1 MLPSAKRTTMVP
13 VSRRSKAR
21 TRSRLTI
28 SALEMRANAPP
39 SSPPLRL
46 VQPHAQFELAP
57 LRDRV
62 DLAAPGVDAQYVRRV
77 EQLRLAAAKA
87 GQFPLRPRASSRSAA
102 STSSVIRGAVITARA
117 SAQFGSM
124 RTSTFMAVPLSSAPV
139 YTARAASAAL
149 FDKWSLSPHSWF
161 LKTVKSRGKRLTDTP
176 EGYIINVGE
185 KYRMGVYERSERR
198 CRNRNRP
205 AAATSTRPRSEEA
218 KKKLIN
224 RLNRVIGQ
232 LGGIK
237 KMVEEDRYCG
247 DILMQVAAVESALQ
261 ALGYV
266 MLQDHME
273 TCVVE
278 EIQNGN
284 TAIVDE
290 AIELVKKL
298 K

>member
-1 MLPSAKRTTMVP
+1 MT
-13 VSRRSKAR
+13 
-21 TRSRLTI
+21 
-28 SALEMRANAPP
+28 EN
-39 SSPPLRL
+39 
-46 VQPHAQFELAP
+46 HAQAEN
-57 LRDRV
+57 
-62 DLAAPGVDAQYVRRV
+62 AAI
-77 EQLRLAAAKA
+77 
-87 GQFPLRPRASSRSAA
+87 SSRPA
-102 STSSVIRGAVITARA
+102 STCCCHRKET
-117 SAQFGSM
+117 
-124 RTSTFMAVPLSSAPV
+124 
-139 YTARAASAAL
+139 
-149 FDKWSLSPHSWF
+149 
-161 LKTVKSRGKRLTDTP
+161 
-176 EGYIINVGE
+176 
-185 KYRMGVYERSERR
+185 
-198 CRNRNRP
+198 
-205 AAATSTRPRSEEA
+205 PRSEELQA
-218 KKKLIN
+218 DLHR

-247 DILMQVAAVESALQ
+247 DILMQVAAAESALQ

>member
-1 MLPSAKRTTMVP
+1 MQEPKPAC
-13 VSRRSKAR
+13 
-21 TRSRLTI
+21 
-28 SALEMRANAPP
+28 
-39 SSPPLRL
+39 
-46 VQPHAQFELAP
+46 
-57 LRDRV
+57 
-62 DLAAPGVDAQYVRRV
+62 
-77 EQLRLAAAKA
+77 
-87 GQFPLRPRASSRSAA
+87 
-102 STSSVIRGAVITARA
+102 
-117 SAQFGSM
+117 
-124 RTSTFMAVPLSSAPV
+124 
-139 YTARAASAAL
+139 
-149 FDKWSLSPHSWF
+149 
-161 LKTVKSRGKRLTDTP
+161 
-176 EGYIINVGE
+176 
-185 KYRMGVYERSERR
+185 
-198 CRNRNRP
+198 CRYKH
-205 AAATSTRPRSEEA
+205 TPRSEEA
-218 KKKLIN
+218 KKKLTN

-237 KMVEEDRYCG
+237 KMIEEDRYCG

>member
-1 MLPSAKRTTMVP
+1 MT
-13 VSRRSKAR
+13 
-21 TRSRLTI
+21 
-28 SALEMRANAPP
+28 EN
-39 SSPPLRL
+39 
-46 VQPHAQFELAP
+46 HAQAEN
-57 LRDRV
+57 
-62 DLAAPGVDAQYVRRV
+62 AAI
-77 EQLRLAAAKA
+77 
-87 GQFPLRPRASSRSAA
+87 SSRPA
-102 STSSVIRGAVITARA
+102 STCCCHRKET
-117 SAQFGSM
+117 
-124 RTSTFMAVPLSSAPV
+124 
-139 YTARAASAAL
+139 
-149 FDKWSLSPHSWF
+149 
-161 LKTVKSRGKRLTDTP
+161 
-176 EGYIINVGE
+176 
-185 KYRMGVYERSERR
+185 
-198 CRNRNRP
+198 
-205 AAATSTRPRSEEA
+205 PRSEELQA
-218 KKKLIN
+218 DLHR

>member
-1 MLPSAKRTTMVP
+1 MQEPKPAC
-13 VSRRSKAR
+13 
-21 TRSRLTI
+21 
-28 SALEMRANAPP
+28 
-39 SSPPLRL
+39 
-46 VQPHAQFELAP
+46 
-57 LRDRV
+57 
-62 DLAAPGVDAQYVRRV
+62 
-77 EQLRLAAAKA
+77 
-87 GQFPLRPRASSRSAA
+87 
-102 STSSVIRGAVITARA
+102 
-117 SAQFGSM
+117 
-124 RTSTFMAVPLSSAPV
+124 
-139 YTARAASAAL
+139 
-149 FDKWSLSPHSWF
+149 
-161 LKTVKSRGKRLTDTP
+161 
-176 EGYIINVGE
+176 
-185 KYRMGVYERSERR
+185 
-198 CRNRNRP
+198 CRYKH
-205 AAATSTRPRSEEA
+205 TPRSEEA
-218 KKKLIN
+218 KKKLTN

-237 KMVEEDRYCG
+237 RMVEEDRYCG

>member
-1 MLPSAKRTTMVP
+1 MQEPKPAC
-13 VSRRSKAR
+13 
-21 TRSRLTI
+21 
-28 SALEMRANAPP
+28 
-39 SSPPLRL
+39 
-46 VQPHAQFELAP
+46 
-57 LRDRV
+57 
-62 DLAAPGVDAQYVRRV
+62 
-77 EQLRLAAAKA
+77 
-87 GQFPLRPRASSRSAA
+87 
-102 STSSVIRGAVITARA
+102 
-117 SAQFGSM
+117 
-124 RTSTFMAVPLSSAPV
+124 
-139 YTARAASAAL
+139 
-149 FDKWSLSPHSWF
+149 
-161 LKTVKSRGKRLTDTP
+161 
-176 EGYIINVGE
+176 
-185 KYRMGVYERSERR
+185 
-198 CRNRNRP
+198 CRYKH
-205 AAATSTRPRSEEA
+205 TPRSEEA
-218 KKKLIN
+218 KKKLTH
-224 RLNRVIGQ
+224 RLNRMIGQ

>member
-1 MLPSAKRTTMVP
+1 M
-13 VSRRSKAR
+13 
-21 TRSRLTI
+21 
-28 SALEMRANAPP
+28 
-39 SSPPLRL
+39 
-46 VQPHAQFELAP
+46 Q
-57 LRDRV
+57 
-62 DLAAPGVDAQYVRRV
+62 
-77 EQLRLAAAKA
+77 EQKPAC
-87 GQFPLRPRASSRSAA
+87 
-102 STSSVIRGAVITARA
+102 
-117 SAQFGSM
+117 
-124 RTSTFMAVPLSSAPV
+124 
-139 YTARAASAAL
+139 
-149 FDKWSLSPHSWF
+149 
-161 LKTVKSRGKRLTDTP
+161 
-176 EGYIINVGE
+176 
-185 KYRMGVYERSERR
+185 
-198 CRNRNRP
+198 CRYKH
-205 AAATSTRPRSEEA
+205 TPRSEEA

-232 LGGIK
+232 LGGIR

>member
-1 MLPSAKRTTMVP
+1 M
-13 VSRRSKAR
+13 
-21 TRSRLTI
+21 
-28 SALEMRANAPP
+28 
-39 SSPPLRL
+39 
-46 VQPHAQFELAP
+46 
-57 LRDRV
+57 
-62 DLAAPGVDAQYVRRV
+62 
-77 EQLRLAAAKA
+77 
-87 GQFPLRPRASSRSAA
+87 
-102 STSSVIRGAVITARA
+102 
-117 SAQFGSM
+117 
-124 RTSTFMAVPLSSAPV
+124 
-139 YTARAASAAL
+139 
-149 FDKWSLSPHSWF
+149 
-161 LKTVKSRGKRLTDTP
+161 
-176 EGYIINVGE
+176 
-185 KYRMGVYERSERR
+185 
-198 CRNRNRP
+198 
-205 AAATSTRPRSEEA
+205 
-218 KKKLIN
+218 N

-237 KMVEEDRYCG
+237 KMIEEDRYCG

>member
-1 MLPSAKRTTMVP
+1 M
-13 VSRRSKAR
+13 
-21 TRSRLTI
+21 
-28 SALEMRANAPP
+28 
-39 SSPPLRL
+39 
-46 VQPHAQFELAP
+46 Q
-57 LRDRV
+57 
-62 DLAAPGVDAQYVRRV
+62 
-77 EQLRLAAAKA
+77 EQKPAC
-87 GQFPLRPRASSRSAA
+87 
-102 STSSVIRGAVITARA
+102 
-117 SAQFGSM
+117 
-124 RTSTFMAVPLSSAPV
+124 
-139 YTARAASAAL
+139 
-149 FDKWSLSPHSWF
+149 
-161 LKTVKSRGKRLTDTP
+161 
-176 EGYIINVGE
+176 
-185 KYRMGVYERSERR
+185 
-198 CRNRNRP
+198 CRYKH
-205 AAATSTRPRSEEA
+205 TPRSEEA
-218 KKKLIN
+218 KKKLTN

-237 KMVEEDRYCG
+237 KMIEEDRYCG